1 MIYDTIKKLI
11 FFLFCLSVS
20 HQVLALSPLS
30 RDKIEW
36 SNSLCLPAV
45 DNEPNIGV
53 AGAFSGFIGNTLVI
67 AGGANFPEAMPWE
80 GGTKEWW
87 NTIYYIDA
95 KDSSATWEI
104 AEEVLPDSRAYG
116 LSVEL
121 PGGLLCIG
129 GCDSIQCYKD
139 VFLIRKKNRQIE
151 LSLSWP
157 ALPVPLA
164 NATGAL
170 LNNCIY
176 VAGGQVSMKEQAAT
190 GHFYKLD
197 LSDLKKGWQELAT
210 WPGEPRGYA
219 VSAVQSDGFDKCFY
233 LFSGRNYQTDGTV
246 KVLTDGFVYNPR
258 MKSWKKLDRQF
269 PVMAGTALPTGINHI
284 LLFGGVPQ
292 LIPGSADHP
301 GFDNRVR
308 LYHTIT
314 NTLVEREI
322 SPYILPVTTS
332 IAKKDNAFYIT
343 SGEVKPGI
351 RTPEIVQGE
360 IIPFEKKLGFLNIAV
375 IGIYF
380 ALLAWI
386 GYYFSKRQKNTEDYF
401 KGGGRLP
408 WWAVGLS
415 IFGTSLSAITFMSI
429 PAKAYASDWS
439 YMLVNVGILMVVP
452 VILYLFIP
460 FYRKLNV
467 TTAYE
472 YLELRFNSLIRV
484 ICSLAFILF
493 QVGRMG
499 IVMYL
504 PAIALN
510 VITGFNIFLCIG
522 LMGVLS
528 LIYTMIGGIEA
539 VVWTDALQVVILLGG
554 AILVVIVA
562 VFNIP
567 EGFSGIVREAAVDN
581 KFSLGSFDFNLK
593 QSTLWTVLIAT
604 FFTNLTTYGTDQTM
618 VQRYMTTGTEKQ
630 ARKSVLTN
638 AVLTIPATLLFF
650 FVGTVLYVYYKH
662 NPLELSIT
670 VSDGDAILPWYIY
683 SELPQGVVGLL
694 VSGILAA
701 AMSTLSSSMNS
712 AATAY
717 VTDIHSKINHHK
729 VDLKVAKIATM
740 LLGAAGIFFAYL
752 MATWDIN
759 SLWDEFNKILGII
772 LGSLGG
778 LFLLGMITRRANATG
793 ALCGIIGSIMVQ
805 LTMIHF

>member
-197 LSDLKKGWQELAT
+197 LLDLKKGWQELAT

>member
-1 MIYDTIKKLI
+1 M
-11 FFLFCLSVS
+11 
-20 HQVLALSPLS
+20 
-30 RDKIEW
+30 
-36 SNSLCLPAV
+36 
-45 DNEPNIGV
+45 
-53 AGAFSGFIGNTLVI
+53 
-67 AGGANFPEAMPWE
+67 
-80 GGTKEWW
+80 
-87 NTIYYIDA
+87 
-95 KDSSATWEI
+95 
-104 AEEVLPDSRAYG
+104 
-116 LSVEL
+116 
-121 PGGLLCIG
+121 
-129 GCDSIQCYKD
+129 
-139 VFLIRKKNRQIE
+139 
-151 LSLSWP
+151 
-157 ALPVPLA
+157 
-164 NATGAL
+164 
-170 LNNCIY
+170 
-176 VAGGQVSMKEQAAT
+176 
-190 GHFYKLD
+190 
-197 LSDLKKGWQELAT
+197 
-210 WPGEPRGYA
+210 
-219 VSAVQSDGFDKCFY
+219 
-233 LFSGRNYQTDGTV
+233 
-246 KVLTDGFVYNPR
+246 
-258 MKSWKKLDRQF
+258 
-269 PVMAGTALPTGINHI
+269 
-284 LLFGGVPQ
+284 
-292 LIPGSADHP
+292 
-301 GFDNRVR
+301 
-308 LYHTIT
+308 
-314 NTLVEREI
+314 
-322 SPYILPVTTS
+322 
-332 IAKKDNAFYIT
+332 
-343 SGEVKPGI
+343 KPGI

-567 EGFSGIVREAAVDN
+567 EGFSGIVREAAVDS

-618 VQRYMTTGTEKQ
+618 VQRYMTTGTEK
-630 ARKSVLTN
+630 
-638 AVLTIPATLLFF
+638 
-650 FVGTVLYVYYKH
+650 
-662 NPLELSIT
+662 
-670 VSDGDAILPWYIY
+670 
-683 SELPQGVVGLL
+683 
-694 VSGILAA
+694 
-701 AMSTLSSSMNS
+701 
-712 AATAY
+712 
-717 VTDIHSKINHHK
+717 
-729 VDLKVAKIATM
+729 
-740 LLGAAGIFFAYL
+740 
-752 MATWDIN
+752 
-759 SLWDEFNKILGII
+759 
-772 LGSLGG
+772 
-778 LFLLGMITRRANATG
+778 
-793 ALCGIIGSIMVQ
+793 
-805 LTMIHF
+805 

>member
-1 MIYDTIKKLI
+1 
-11 FFLFCLSVS
+11 
-20 HQVLALSPLS
+20 
-30 RDKIEW
+30 
-36 SNSLCLPAV
+36 
-45 DNEPNIGV
+45 
-53 AGAFSGFIGNTLVI
+53 
-67 AGGANFPEAMPWE
+67 
-80 GGTKEWW
+80 
-87 NTIYYIDA
+87 
-95 KDSSATWEI
+95 
-104 AEEVLPDSRAYG
+104 
-116 LSVEL
+116 
-121 PGGLLCIG
+121 
-129 GCDSIQCYKD
+129 
-139 VFLIRKKNRQIE
+139 
-151 LSLSWP
+151 
-157 ALPVPLA
+157 
-164 NATGAL
+164 
-170 LNNCIY
+170 
-176 VAGGQVSMKEQAAT
+176 
-190 GHFYKLD
+190 
-197 LSDLKKGWQELAT
+197 
-210 WPGEPRGYA
+210 
-219 VSAVQSDGFDKCFY
+219 
-233 LFSGRNYQTDGTV
+233 
-246 KVLTDGFVYNPR
+246 
-258 MKSWKKLDRQF
+258 
-269 PVMAGTALPTGINHI
+269 
-284 LLFGGVPQ
+284 
-292 LIPGSADHP
+292 
-301 GFDNRVR
+301 
-308 LYHTIT
+308 
-314 NTLVEREI
+314 
-322 SPYILPVTTS
+322 
-332 IAKKDNAFYIT
+332 
-343 SGEVKPGI
+343 
-351 RTPEIVQGE
+351 
-360 IIPFEKKLGFLNIAV
+360 
-375 IGIYF
+375 
-380 ALLAWI
+380 
-386 GYYFSKRQKNTEDYF
+386 
-401 KGGGRLP
+401 
-408 WWAVGLS
+408 
-415 IFGTSLSAITFMSI
+415 MSI

-567 EGFSGIVREAAVDN
+567 EGFSGIVREAAVDS

-694 VSGILAA
+694 ISGILAA

-805 LTMIHF
+805 LTMIHFQTVHLLLYTTTGFVSCFVIGYLVSCLFPGDRKNIDHLTIYKVLSK